1 MPRHGQ
7 LRSVP
12 KLKRSY
18 KEMVDEAEKI
28 IEIGS
33 QHLADNESIH
43 SSLRH
48 SFDNQGEIG
57 VSMVIEHKPEDI

>member
-7 LRSVP
+7 MRIIP

-18 KEMVDEAEKI
+18 LEMVDEAEKI

-33 QHLADNESIH
+33 
-43 SSLRH
+43 
-48 SFDNQGEIG
+48 
-57 VSMVIEHKPEDI
+57 